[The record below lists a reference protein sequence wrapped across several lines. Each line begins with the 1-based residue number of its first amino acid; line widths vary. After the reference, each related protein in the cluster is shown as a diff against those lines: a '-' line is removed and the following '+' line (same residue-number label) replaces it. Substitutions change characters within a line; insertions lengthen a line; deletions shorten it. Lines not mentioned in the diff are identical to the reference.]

1 MYKALIISI
10 FLAIGSNAYGTGVP
24 FKQGGN
30 SSANAGASSYSSA
43 ASYAGALSS
52 SSSGSLSN
60 VTSSV
65 STTHSLT
72 NSPQSTTII
81 SNDQGDTSFRDYT
94 PNALAPTVHPTA
106 PCYVGAG
113 IGIGVPGFSGS
124 LGGAYYDE
132 ECRKWETVRLAQSDN
147 NHIVR
152 ALASQVLY
160 EQLMDYLEK
169 DNTEVEKQE
178 TPAQSSYWYI
188 N

>member
-1 MYKALIISI
+1 MYKAIITSLL
-10 FLAIGSNAYGTGVP
+10 LALSMAAHSTGVP
-24 FKQGGN
+24 LKNGGN
-30 SSANAGASSYSSA
+30 ASANAGASSYSSS
-43 ASYAGALSS
+43 ASYAGAMSS

-72 NSPQSTTII
+72 NSPQSTIII
-81 SNDQGDTSFRDYT
+81 SNEQGDTSFKDYT

-160 EQLMDYLEK
+160 VQLMAYLE
-169 DNTEVEKQE
+169 EPEKKE
-178 TPAQSSYWYI
+178 EAVTPPSSYWYI
-188 N
+188 D